1 MDQEVLVLPEEDDGV
16 RVITCSGAFDQATL
30 EPLRR
35 ACAPALADPAVRRIV
50 LDVSRVTFADSSM
63 LNTMLR
69 LLRTSS
75 LVLAGP
81 LPRTL
86 ARVLELTQADRLFPT
101 ADGMREART
110 L

>member
-1 MDQEVLVLPEEDDGV
+1 MLVLPEEDDGV

-30 EPLRR
+30 EPLRQ
-35 ACAPALADPAVRRIV
+35 ACAPTLADPAVRRIV

-63 LNTMLR
+63 LNTMLHLLH

-101 ADGMREART
+101 ADGMREARA